1 MKSLVVVLLLAIS
14 TIATAAGSGDS
25 LARPPTQ
32 AQVSTQW
39 HWIKGQAAYRVQ
51 ITNPD
56 RHAVAYAAEAVMRHV
71 RPEFQGFSWAQQAR
85 LNLYVLGQHT
95 TDSTH
100 TIYILRNIEAD
111 WLIGG

>member
-1 MKSLVVVLLLAIS
+1 MKMLFATLLLVLCTTVS
-14 TIATAAGSGDS
+14 AAGSGDS

-32 AQVSTQW
+32 AQVSTHW

-56 RHAVAYAAEAVMRHV
+56 RHAVAHAAEAVMRHV

-85 LNLYVLGQHT
+85 LGLYVLAHDV
-95 TDSTH
+95 TDH
-100 TIYILRNIEAD
+100 VQTIYILRNIEAD